1 MCEPPQSKCTSA
13 SHFIRK
19 FTGKMPR
26 PKTTAHTLCEPGQSK
41 RVSRFHKPQYRNLP
55 EKCGGAKPRP
65 TLCASLHACQDFT
78 RATLCGILAQKPRPT
93 LCASLRSRNAWQDF
107 KRATLFFAEI
117 KKKCRVPK
125 PRPTDCVSLHSRN
138 AMKRMSTFHKS
149 QLMENFTGKMRET

>member
-1 MCEPPQSKCTSA
+1 MRASAVEMHFSKPLHTEIYRKNA
-13 SHFIRK
+13 AAQNHGPHFVRAWAVETRVKISRATIQK
-19 FTGKMPR
+19 FAGKMR
-26 PKTTAHTLCEPGQSK
+26 RRKATADTLCEPA
-41 RVSRFHKPQYRNLP
+41 RMSRFHKSHFMRNFGP
-55 EKCGGAKPRP
+55 
-65 TLCASLHACQDFT
+65 
-78 RATLCGILAQKPRPT
+78 KPRPT